1 MVTFGSRS
9 LEDVELTGRRLS
21 ALAAAMF
28 VVAAYPFLVTALNA
42 PEGARGAIGDRTT
55 TTSVAAPTT
64 TTSAPVS
71 LIPGPLA
78 APRAGTYDVQITSAT
93 ARVPGQLLVSADGSQ
108 RLSFGDQV
116 RSSRLRWTH
125 SQGEVLEAG
134 SCEWSPKVVEIA
146 PNLAP
151 GKQWS
156 NSSSCVATTTQ
167 GAMTIQRQESAAV
180 RESVRVPINGTPINT
195 WRITRRIITTQ
206 RVAGQTRVVDEA
218 TTELFAPSL
227 GLAVYRASQVNI
239 TNPDGTITSTVESV
253 ELVTTVPR

>member
-1 MVTFGSRS
+1 M
-9 LEDVELTGRRLS
+9 ELTGRRLAAIAAATFVVGAYPLLVS
-21 ALAAAMF
+21 ALNDPQA
-28 VVAAYPFLVTALNA
+28 
-42 PEGARGAIGDRTT
+42 ARGAIGDRATT
-55 TTSVAAPTT
+55 TTVAAPVTSTT
-64 TTSAPVS
+64 APAS
-71 LIPGPLA
+71 TAPGPLA
-78 APRAGTYDVQITSAT
+78 APKAGTYDVQITSST
-93 ARVPGQLLVSADGSQ
+93 AKVPGQLLIGADGSQ

-116 RSSRLRWTH
+116 RSSKLRWTH

-134 SCEWSPKVVEIA
+134 TCEWSPKVVEIA

-167 GAMTIQRQESAAV
+167 GPMTIQRQESAVV
-180 RESVRVPINGTPINT
+180 RESVRVPINGTPIYT

-206 RVAGQTRVVDEA
+206 KVAGKTRVVDEA

-227 GLAVYRASQVNI
+227 GLAVYRASQIDI
-239 TNPDGTITSTVESV
+239 TNPDGTVVSTAEAV